1 MKFVRALAFA
11 VATFAMSPSFAAE
24 PIQWSGWDDELFS
37 RASAE
42 QRFVILDL
50 EAVWCHWCHVMEKT
64 TYADPEVAEL
74 LASKYIPV
82 RVDQDANPDLS
93 SRYGDWGWPATI
105 VFGPDGTEIVKI
117 RGYIEPARM
126 QALLK
131 AIIDDPSPGP
141 SVGEA
146 FEIRPSAS
154 VFLTSDR
161 RAELVQNV
169 DQSYE
174 GRIGGWGDSQ
184 KYIDSDSMDYA
195 MTRAEAGDE
204 IAAKRAR
211 QTFDA
216 AIALI
221 DPVWGGVFQYS
232 EGGSWNKPHFEKIMS
247 FQAQYLRQYS
257 QAYALWNDETYLTA
271 ARSIEC
277 YLAGF
282 LTSPDGAFYVSHD
295 ADLDHDTDG
304 HKYYALDDAGRR
316 KLGMPRI
323 DKNLYARENG
333 WAISGLTALYNV
345 TADAKVLAM
354 AERAAKWVNA
364 NRAMSGGGF
373 RHGDK
378 DRGGPFLGDSLA
390 MGQAFLDLYAATG
403 NRDWLTEAGKAGDFI
418 GTSFRDEAGGF
429 FSSKTSEG
437 KVGVFARPPKHTDD
451 HIQVARFMN
460 LLNRYFGNDVY
471 KDHAAH
477 AMRYLT
483 GVSAEVARPMPGV
496 LLADEELAVEPT
508 HMTIVGHKDD
518 PRAQALH
525 TTARAFPARY
535 KRLEWLDL
543 REGKLPNPD
552 VEYPDLGEPAAFAC
566 SDRICSYPSFN
577 AQELAATVK
586 QMAKLKP
593 ARAASHKRKQPSY
606 CRLQCKMP
614 VRTARAGL

>member
-1 MKFVRALAFA
+1 MKLVRVLAFA
-11 VATFAMSPSFAAE
+11 IAAFATSPLLASE
-24 PIQWSGWDDELFS
+24 SVKWNGWSDELFL
-37 RASAE
+37 RATAKK
-42 QRFVILDL
+42 RFVILDL

-64 TYADPEVAEL
+64 TYADPEVTEL
-74 LASKYIPV
+74 LASKFIPV

-105 VFGPDGTEIVKI
+105 VFGPDGTEIAKI
-117 RGYIEPARM
+117 RGYIEPSRM

-146 FEIRPSAS
+146 FEIKPSTS
-154 VFLTSDR
+154 VFLTR
-161 RAELVQNV
+161 EQRAELIKNV
-169 DQSYE
+169 DESYE
-174 GRIGGWGDSQ
+174 DSLGGWGENQ

-195 MTRAEAGDE
+195 MSRAEAGDDV
-204 IAAKRAR
+204 AARHAR

-216 AIALI
+216 ATALI

-232 EGGSWNKPHFEKIMS
+232 EGGSWSKPHFEKIMS

-257 QAYALWNDETYLTA
+257 QAYALWKDEKYLTA
-271 ARSIEC
+271 ARDIER

-282 LTSPDGAFYVSHD
+282 LISPDGAFYVSQD

-304 HKYYALDDAGRR
+304 HKYYVLGEPERR

-333 WAISGLTALYNV
+333 WAISGLAAFYNV
-345 TADAKVLAM
+345 TDDPKVLAI
-354 AERAAKWVNA
+354 AERTAKWVND
-364 NRAMSGGGF
+364 NRAMSGVGY
-373 RHGDK
+373 RHGDN
-378 DRGGPFLGDSLA
+378 DRGGPFLGDTLA
-390 MGQAFLDLYAATG
+390 MGQAFLDLYAASG
-403 NRDWLTEAGKAGDFI
+403 NRDWLAHAGKAGDFI
-418 GTSFRDEAGGF
+418 GATFRDEAGGF
-429 FSSKTSEG
+429 FSSRTSEA
-437 KVGVFARPPKHTDD
+437 KVGVFAKPPKHSDD
-451 HIQVARFMN
+451 QIQVARFMN
-460 LLNRYFGNDVY
+460 LLDRYFGNDVY
-471 KDHAAH
+471 RDYASH

-483 GVSAEVARPMPGV
+483 GVSAEMARPMPGV

-518 PRAQALH
+518 PRAEALH
-525 TTARAFPARY
+525 ATARSYPARY

-566 SDRICSYPSFN
+566 SNRICSYPSFN
-577 AQELAATVK
+577 AAELAATVQ
-586 QMAKLKP
+586 QMAKLKAP
-593 ARAASHKRKQPSY
+593 RAA
-606 CRLQCKMP
+606 LD
-614 VRTARAGL
+614 